1 MLRILHSLPR
11 THKFL
16 LLPIATMVTVLGA
29 QQLYSSVSASEDETD
44 NTEYTVVDLP
54 IGGSDTSEVVQTT
67 ATTPKRERS
76 SLRSDSQGY
85 IPLGSL
91 KSQEIVNI
99 DFLPHA
105 HAAAE
110 NDASKERARRVSEQT
125 ASDAIGDV
133 GGDSVDDTA
142 GLVAG
147 EPPTLDPDVLQL
159 ASHLADINVDQGTED
174 GTSYDDFSAD
184 PLWLVDE
191 DPSLEGEIVAH
202 QNFVPQWETYT
213 VQPGDTFA
221 VLAERTFGL
230 GYSEVMQLLDAL
242 PDKSV
247 LTRWRVGQNFDYQ
260 VDKNNELLALRIMK
274 NARNGYLIERDDT
287 SQQAFEIADIE
298 KAGEATQRLFS
309 GTVSG
314 SFGRSAQAT
323 GLNSGEVA
331 ELTNLLAKKLN
342 FRRDTRRGD
351 NFQVLVE
358 SDIIDGKSLDSRILA
373 VRYEGARMDL
383 TVLRNSADN
392 RFYTPDGHSLDPAFN
407 RYPFKGHYRKSSSFN
422 LRRKHPVTGRISPH
436 YGTDFAMPTG
446 SAVRSPA
453 NGRVVKSAYHRL
465 AGNYL
470 VVRHNN
476 GYKTRYLHL
485 SKRLVSEGD
494 KIEMGE
500 RIALSGNTGRSTGA
514 HLHYEVI
521 VNGNRVDAMRVDL
534 PENQSLSGNALAAF
548 QSETEPL
555 LARLESDNSTT
566 TTVAQADTNRGSDD
580 S

>member
-16 LLPIATMVTVLGA
+16 LLPVATMVTVLGA
-29 QQLYSSVSASEDETD
+29 QQLYTAVSASEDD
-44 NTEYTVVDLP
+44 AGGTEYTVIETP
-54 IGGSDTSEVVQTT
+54 IGASDGATVVQS
-67 ATTPKRERS
+67 TPPARERP
-76 SLRSDSQGY
+76 SLRSDAEGY
-85 IPLGSL
+85 VPLANL
-91 KSQEIVNI
+91 KAQEVVDIN
-99 DFLPHA
+99 FLAKA
-105 HAAAE
+105 HADTPA
-110 NDASKERARRVSEQT
+110 DATADGARLITEQAT
-125 ASDAIGDV
+125 
-133 GGDSVDDTA
+133 VDEADDPA

-147 EPPTLDPDVLQL
+147 APPALDPDVLKL
-159 ASHLADINVDQGTED
+159 ASHLADINVSESAED
-174 GTSYDDFSAD
+174 GTSYEDFSAD

-191 DPSLEGEIVAH
+191 DPSLEAEIVAH
-202 QNFVPQWETYT
+202 QTFVPQWETYT
-213 VQPGDTFA
+213 VQSGDTFA
-221 VLAERTFGL
+221 VLAERTLGL
-230 GYSEVMQLLDAL
+230 GYSEVMQLLEAL
-242 PDKSV
+242 PDKNV

-260 VDKNNELLALRIMK
+260 VNENGELLALRIMK
-274 NARNGYLIERDDT
+274 NARSGYLIERAETD
-287 SQQAFEIADIE
+287 QQAAFEIADIE

-309 GTVSG
+309 GTVNG
-314 SFGRSAQAT
+314 SFGRSAQST

-331 ELTNLLAKKLN
+331 ELTNVLSKKLD

-407 RYPFKGHYRKSSSFN
+407 RYPFRGHYRKSSSFN

-446 SAVRSPA
+446 SSVRVPA
-453 NGRVVKSAYHRL
+453 DGRVVKSAYHRL

-470 VVRHNN
+470 VVRHDN

-485 SKRLVSEGD
+485 SKRLVSEG
-494 KIEMGE
+494 ERVAMGE

-548 QSETEPL
+548 QREAEPL
-555 LARLESDNSTT
+555 LARLENDTSNTAI
-566 TTVAQADTNRGSDD
+566 AQTGMSNADD

>member
-16 LLPIATMVTVLGA
+16 LLPVATMVAVLGA
-29 QQLYSSVSASEDETD
+29 QQLYTTVSASEDETD
-44 NTEYTVVDLP
+44 NTEFTVVEMP
-54 IGGSDTSEVVQTT
+54 IGSSDAPQIVEAT
-67 ATTPKRERS
+67 ATQKAPEHERP
-76 SLRSDSQGY
+76 SLHSDDEGY
-85 IPLGSL
+85 IPLNSL
-91 KSQEIVNI
+91 KAQEIVDIN
-99 DFLPHA
+99 FLAKA
-105 HAAAE
+105 HADTLDDPDTRDAASFE
-110 NDASKERARRVSEQT
+110 DPLQTSEP
-125 ASDAIGDV
+125 SDSDTV
-133 GGDSVDDTA
+133 GDTA

-147 EPPTLDPDVLQL
+147 EPPALDAGVLQL
-159 ASHLADINVDQGTED
+159 ASHLAEINVDDGAED

-184 PLWLVDE
+184 PLWLVD
-191 DPSLEGEIVAH
+191 DNPSLEAEIVAH
-202 QNFVPQWETYT
+202 QTFVPQWETYT

-221 VLAERTFGL
+221 VLAERTLGL

-242 PDKSV
+242 PDKNV
-247 LTRWRVGQNFDYQ
+247 LTRWRVGQNFDYK
-260 VDKNNELLALRIMK
+260 VDKNGELMALRIMK
-274 NARNGYLIERDDT
+274 NARSGYLIERAESD
-287 SQQAFEIADIE
+287 QQAFEIADIE

-314 SFGRSAQAT
+314 SFGQSAQAT
-323 GLNSGEVA
+323 GLNSAEVA
-331 ELTNLLAKKLN
+331 ELTNLLSKKLD

-351 NFQVLVE
+351 TFQVLVE

-373 VRYEGARMDL
+373 VRYQGARMDL
-383 TVLRNSADN
+383 TVLRNSDNN
-392 RFYTPDGHSLDPAFN
+392 RFYTPDGHSLDPAFD
-407 RYPFKGHYRKSSSFN
+407 RYPFEGHYRLSSSFN
-422 LRRKHPVTGRISPH
+422 LRRKHPITGRISPH
-436 YGTDFAMPTG
+436 YGTDFAMPSG
-446 SAVRSPA
+446 STVRAPA
-453 NGRVVKSAYHRL
+453 DGRVVKSAYHRL

-494 KIEMGE
+494 QVKMGE

-534 PENQSLSGNALAAF
+534 PENQSLSGPALVAF
-548 QSETEPL
+548 KREAEPM
-555 LARLESDNSTT
+555 LARLENDNNNAAI
-566 TTVAQADTNRGSDD
+566 AQTNASQSGDD